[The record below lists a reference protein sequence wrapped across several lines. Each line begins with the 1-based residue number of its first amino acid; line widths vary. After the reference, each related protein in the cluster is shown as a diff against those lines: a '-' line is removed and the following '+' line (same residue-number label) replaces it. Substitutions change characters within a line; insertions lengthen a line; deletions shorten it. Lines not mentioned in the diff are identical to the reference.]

1 MLDQWEVFMI
11 HQLHRDG
18 LSIRA
23 IAKRTGLDRKTV
35 SKYLEQGVEAPVY
48 GPRCPQP
55 SVLDDYRQYLRQ
67 RLAAYPDLTAVRLC
81 REIRELGYQGGYDTV
96 KRAVAKIRPARKSG
110 FEHRFETPP
119 GQQAQ
124 VDFAY
129 FQVRFTGQPDQLRTV
144 WLFSMVLGHSRYLF
158 GRFVLRQDLP
168 TVVRGH
174 VAAFEAFGG
183 VPEQILYDR
192 MKTAVLGSADD
203 DGHIIYNR
211 QLLEL
216 ARHFGFTPRA
226 CAAYRA
232 KTKGKVERPFSYV
245 RQDFFL
251 GRDFRDLDDL
261 NAQYEDWLA
270 TVANARVHGT
280 TRRVVREAFVQEQPT
295 LQPLPDLAFSCVLRL
310 ERRVSRDG
318 MVSVDGNEYSVPD
331 LCRRRLVDVQ
341 VTAQEIRILEDGA
354 LIAVH
359 PVLAG
364 RGQRRVAAGHRR
376 NPPPGNAKHP
386 RQDDRWTTID
396 RPGDQVGR
404 RRLEVYD
411 QIAGALARGERS
423 VSCR

>member
-35 SKYLEQGVEAPVY
+35 RKYLEQGLEAPVY
-48 GPRCPQP
+48 GPRSPQP
-55 SVLDDYRQYLRQ
+55 GLLDGYRDYLEQ
-67 RLAAYPDLTAVRLC
+67 RVKKYPDLTAVRLC
-81 REIRELGYQGGYDTV
+81 REIGELGYRGGYDTV
-96 KRAVAKIRPARKSG
+96 KRAVARMRPARTSG

-124 VDFAY
+124 VDFAH
-129 FQVRFTGQPDQLRTV
+129 FQARFSREPDQLRTV

-168 TVVRGH
+168 TLVRCH
-174 VAAFEAFGG
+174 IAAFEAFGG

-192 MKTAVLGSADD
+192 MKTAVIGDGA
-203 DGHIIYNR
+203 DGHIVYNR
-211 QLLEL
+211 HLLDL
-216 ARHFGFTPRA
+216 ARHFDFIPRA

-245 RQDFFL
+245 RQDFYL
-251 GRDFRDLDDL
+251 GRDFLDFDDL
-261 NAQYEDWLA
+261 NAQYVDWLGA
-270 TVANARVHGT
+270 VANARVHGT
-280 TRRVVREAFVQEQPT
+280 TRRQVSEAFAQEQPF
-295 LQPLPDLAFSCVLRL
+295 LQSLPTVPFSSVLRL

-318 MVSVDGNEYSVPD
+318 MVCVDGNEYSVPD

-341 VTAQEIRILEDGA
+341 VTAQEIRILEDGS

-359 PVLAG
+359 PVLTG
-364 RGQRRVAAGHRR
+364 RGQRRIAAGHRH
-376 NPPPGNAKHP
+376 NPPPGNA
-386 RQDDRWTTID
+386 RNRREVDRWTTVE
-396 RPGDQVGR
+396 RAGHQVER
-404 RRLEVYD
+404 RHLDVYD
-411 QIAGALARGERS
+411 QIAGALARDQRS
-423 VSCR
+423 ASCR